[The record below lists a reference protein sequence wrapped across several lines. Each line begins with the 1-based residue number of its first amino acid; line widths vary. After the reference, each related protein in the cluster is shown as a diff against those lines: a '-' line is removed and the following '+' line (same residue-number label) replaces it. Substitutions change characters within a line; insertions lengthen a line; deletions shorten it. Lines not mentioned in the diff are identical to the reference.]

1 MTRSHI
7 RVLAFVFGLFSTAA
21 GLAACGS
28 AGDTTDTTAPDDTT
42 AAETTAPDDTTAP
55 ETTAS
60 DDTTAPETTG
70 PDDTTQELVPV
81 ELALA
86 WFPSPEYGGVYAAL
100 TQGYFEDEGLDVTVT
115 PGGPG
120 VSIVQVIG
128 SGQADLG
135 MIANDTQLMLAAT
148 EDIPVSL
155 VSTTYQEYPSGIL
168 FHKANPLTTLA
179 DMHDRDVYGT
189 IDDPD
194 AKWLEYKYDTVR
206 NNTYIPWSIPNFAAD
221 DEAVI
226 QAYITNNVP
235 ILTDMGVDVGYLP
248 ISESD
253 INPYNGPV
261 FGMHDYIES
270 NQETVTAVAR
280 ALANGLVYYRNNYE
294 EINDHIH
301 TLEGTAEPE
310 VNNTIAQAQDAFIYL
325 DGEGEPTPI
334 GVMEE
339 DRVRDDYEKYVEAG
353 IIEPFDFEPFVE
365 FLHLAPTDIM
375 PPELEEE
382 PTYVLPPP
390 GS

>member
-1 MTRSHI
+1 MIRRHI
-7 RVLAFVFGLFSTAA
+7 RIFAIATGLFMTA
-21 GLAACGS
+21 AACGS
-28 AGDTTDTTAPDDTT
+28 GSDTTTTAGQDTTTTAGEETTTTAGEDTTTT
-42 AAETTAPDDTTAP
+42 AAEDTT
-55 ETTAS
+55 TTEAAS
-60 DDTTAPETTG
+60 E
-70 PDDTTQELVPV
+70 ELVPV

-120 VSIVQVIG
+120 VSIVQVVG

-155 VSTTYQEYPSGIL
+155 LSTTYQEYPSGIL
-168 FHKANPLTTLA
+168 FHKSNPLTTLA

-194 AKWLEYKYDTVR
+194 ARWLEYTYDTVR
-206 NNTYIPWSIPNFAAD
+206 NNTYIPWSIANFAAD
-221 DEAVI
+221 ETAAI

-248 ISESD
+248 ISTSG

-261 FGMHDYIES
+261 FGMHDYIEA
-270 NQETVTAVAR
+270 NQETVTALLT
-280 ALANGLVYYRNNYE
+280 ALANGWVYYRNNYA
-294 EINDHIH
+294 EINEYIH
-301 TLEGTAEPE
+301 TLEGTAETE
-310 VNNTIAQAQDAFIYL
+310 VNDIIAQAQDGFIYTNS
-325 DGEGEPTPI
+325 DGEPMPI

-339 DRVRDDYEKYVEAG
+339 ARVRDDYDKYIEAG

-365 FLHLAPTDIM
+365 FLDLAPTDIM
-375 PPELEEE
+375 PPELTVT

-390 GS
+390 G